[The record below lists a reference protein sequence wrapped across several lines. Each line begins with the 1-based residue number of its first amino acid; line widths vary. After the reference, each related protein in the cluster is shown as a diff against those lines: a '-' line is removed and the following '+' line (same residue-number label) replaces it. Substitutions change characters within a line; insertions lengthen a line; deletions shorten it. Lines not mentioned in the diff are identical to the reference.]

1 MCREDKCLLAAVVPP
16 SAAHG
21 GCGWEQRPLP
31 AVTSHT
37 EPSRALPGLCWGFHT
52 AHRLQGSA
60 APLLPPC
67 PLLPPSSLSPAHSFC
82 LAPLLGSI
90 AVGSRHLEFCGWA
103 AAERL
108 FGFFSPARGTQ
119 GGFLPGP
126 DTPEAGD
133 AQLQGSRVSHGC
145 SSPRGCPMDAWSQNL
160 THGRSV

>member
-21 GCGWEQRPLP
+21 GCGWEQRPL
-31 AVTSHT
+31 VLCQLSHLT
-37 EPSRALPGLCWGFHT
+37 RSLHGPCRGCAGAFTLPTGCRALQLHSFLLVP
-52 AHRLQGSA
+52 SS
-60 APLLPPC
+60 LLPPC
-67 PLLPPSSLSPAHSFC
+67 PPPHSFC

-90 AVGSRHLEFCGWA
+90 AVGSRHLEFCGRA
-103 AAERL
+103 AAESL
-108 FGFFSPARGTQ
+108 FGFFLPARDTQ

-145 SSPRGCPMDAWSQNL
+145 SSP
-160 THGRSV
+160 